1 MGTIICLL
9 CLSYQWVPKLG
20 RSVLYDIL
28 RIPTTGVYEEL
39 AGRRSRPP
47 TGEGLEQDWISQGG
61 NKAHS
66 QIKQHKEEPEKMPE
80 CLN

>member
-47 TGEGLEQDWISQGG
+47 TGEGLEQDCDQPRR
-61 NKAHS
+61 
-66 QIKQHKEEPEKMPE
+66 KQSSLTDKTTQRRARENARMS
-80 CLN
+80 